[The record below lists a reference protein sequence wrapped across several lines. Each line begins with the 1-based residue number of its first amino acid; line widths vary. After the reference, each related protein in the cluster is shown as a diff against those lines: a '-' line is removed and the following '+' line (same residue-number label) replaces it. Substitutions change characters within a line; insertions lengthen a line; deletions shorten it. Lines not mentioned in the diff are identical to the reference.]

1 MSQCSFE
8 EPGSGNNCLLSS
20 NPKAGQAK
28 GQTGLCGRAW
38 AQNLSFAVH
47 DFGPQ
52 RDDRASADRWRGGGA
67 KLGPWLINQNRMGLM
82 SAVGGFCYASLQCIG
97 WSGDRAPTAGC
108 SRPNCSQWRAGR
120 CPFVAGASLAGRP
133 HLLLACWRSCYCCS
147 PYSREAA
154 CHR

>member
-52 RDDRASADRWRGGGA
+52 RDDRASADRWRGGG
-67 KLGPWLINQNRMGLM
+67 L
-82 SAVGGFCYASLQCIG
+82 
-97 WSGDRAPTAGC
+97 
-108 SRPNCSQWRAGR
+108 
-120 CPFVAGASLAGRP
+120 SLAPGSSTKTEWDSCRQ
-133 HLLLACWRSCYCCS
+133 LEGSVTRAYSVLVGAVTERRLLAV
-147 PYSREAA
+147 AA
-154 CHR
+154 QTAASGALADAPL